1 MAAICQG
8 VDMARAQRPRLRL
21 HPRRQQIVHPL
32 LVFWGGMFLGLLVV
46 IGIALFGLLYPG
58 FPVADSPRDR
68 SLPLWSYGAVA
79 LCCAAGC
86 MVVSQWLERDE

>member
-1 MAAICQG
+1 
-8 VDMARAQRPRLRL
+8 MARYERARLRL
-21 HPRRQQIVHPL
+21 HPRRLQTVHPL

-46 IGIALFGLLYPG
+46 IGIALFNLLYLGSP
-58 FPVADSPRDR
+58 FLAPPRDK